1 MMANGSTRIAPAL
14 AAAAIVAVL
23 ASGAGCWNAVDAH
36 CPRCVIVSERAP
48 AMPAVRPDA
57 RAVVILVHGAFG
69 FGDEWREVVDTVRA
83 RPRTALVAFSW
94 GGPWTRKPSLPA
106 EALRRLIQRAIDDA
120 PPGAEIL
127 VIAHSAGG
135 ALTSYAA
142 ERLRVAPGRRVRI
155 LSIAAPE
162 GMNLAPYRPE
172 REVDTPLGFAVGG
185 EQPALGPIAPR
196 VEYTEYVTADAPVRP
211 PPPRP
216 GVRRVYLGA
225 RVGHVESVRVAALPI
240 VRAL

>member
-1 MMANGSTRIAPAL
+1 MAL
-14 AAAAIVAVL
+14 AIAAIA
-23 ASGAGCWNAVDAH
+23 AGCWNAVDTH
-36 CPRCVIVSERAP
+36 CVRCAVVSERAP
-48 AMPAVRPDA
+48 LLPPIAPDT
-57 RAVVILVHGAFG
+57 RAVVVLVHGAFG
-69 FGDEWREVVDTVRA
+69 FGDEWREVVDTVRQKK
-83 RPRTALVAFSW
+83 RTALVAFAW
-94 GGPWTRKPSLPA
+94 GGPWTRKPSLAA
-106 EALRRLIQRAIDDA
+106 EALLRILQRAVDDA

-135 ALTSYAA
+135 ALTSYAG
-142 ERLRVAPGRRVRI
+142 ERLRLPPGRRVRI

-162 GMNLAPYRPE
+162 GMNLSPYRPA

-185 EQPALGPIAPR
+185 EQPPLGPIAR
-196 VEYTEYVTADAPVRP
+196 GVEYVEYATADPPAHAPRA
-211 PPPRP
+211 RA

>member
-1 MMANGSTRIAPAL
+1 MMPDGSTRIAATLAL
-14 AAAAIVAVL
+14 ACAV
-23 ASGAGCWNAVDAH
+23 GGCWNAVDAH

-48 AMPAVRPDA
+48 SPPPFRQDT

-69 FGDEWREVVDTVRA
+69 FGDEWRDVVAAARA
-83 RPRTALVAFSW
+83 RPKTALLAFAW
-94 GGPWTRKPSLPA
+94 GGPWTRKPNLPA
-106 EALRRLIQRAIDDA
+106 EALRHLLQREIDEA
-120 PPGAEIL
+120 PPRAQIL

-142 ERLRVAPGRRVRI
+142 ERLHVPSGRRVRI

-162 GMNLAPYRPE
+162 GMNLSPYRPE

-185 EQPALGPIAPR
+185 EQAPPGPIAPGVDY
-196 VEYTEYVTADAPVRP
+196 VEYETADAPAHP
-211 PPPRP
+211 APARP

-225 RVGHVESVRVAALPI
+225 RVGHNESVPLAALPV

>member
-1 MMANGSTRIAPAL
+1 MMPDGSTRIAMVLAL
-14 AAAAIVAVL
+14 AAL
-23 ASGAGCWNAVDAH
+23 AGGCWNAVDTH

-48 AMPAVRPDA
+48 AMPAVRPDT

-69 FGDEWREVVDTVRA
+69 FGDEWREVVDIVRA
-83 RPRTALVAFSW
+83 RRGTALVAFSW
-94 GGPWTRKPSLPA
+94 GGPWTRKPSLAA
-106 EALRRLIQRAIDDA
+106 EALRRMIQRAVDDA

-135 ALTSYAA
+135 ALTSYAG
-142 ERLRVAPGRRVRI
+142 ERLRVPPGRRVRI
-155 LSIAAPE
+155 LSIAAPA
-162 GMNLAPYRPE
+162 GMNLAPYRPA

-185 EQPALGPIAPR
+185 EQAPPGPIAPGVDY
-196 VEYTEYVTADAPVRP
+196 VEYLTADAPAHAP
-211 PPPRP
+211 PARP

-225 RVGHVESVRVAALPI
+225 RVGHVESVRVAALPV